1 MSRGFFS
8 LRSFLYLV
16 YAVILTAVI
25 LYLRFPTEKFRHF
38 CERHVEFYLSG
49 STCSIE
55 RIGYLFPFS
64 LTVNNVQI
72 SQEVDGQ
79 ISRHRIG
86 FFTVAPDFTD
96 FLQRF
101 AINGEMYKGSFALDL
116 RVDRSGKSFRI
127 NEVTLKDVDIE
138 EWINDFGLL
147 GRKVTGTANFSGEYQ
162 GTFANFSGGLGKGEL
177 LVVDGRLQ
185 LLQPVLSITD
195 FAYERIIVKMEHEKG
210 ALNFIEGEVLGN
222 EIKANFTGTLGMTT
236 PFLASNM
243 SLSGS
248 MIPSKEFL
256 AANPAEKKVVEQ
268 LLRRYKMSV
277 LPFKVGGSVQTPTF
291 RFSI

>member
-25 LYLRFPTEKFRHF
+25 LYLRFPTEKFKNF

-49 STCSIE
+49 KTCSVE
-55 RIGYLFPFS
+55 RLGFRFPFS
-64 LTVNNVQI
+64 LTASNVQI

-86 FFTVAPDFTD
+86 FFIVTPDLKD

-101 AINGEMYKGSFALDL
+101 VIKGKMYKGSFALDL
-116 RVDRSGKSFRI
+116 HVDRSEKRFRI
-127 NEVTLKDVDIE
+127 SEISLKDLNIG
-138 EWINDFGLL
+138 EWISDYRLL
-147 GRKVTGTANFSGEYQ
+147 GRTVTGTANFSGEYQ
-162 GTFANFSGGLGKGEL
+162 GTLADFSGGVGTGEL

-195 FAYERIIVKMEHEKG
+195 FAYERIIGKMEYEKG
-210 ALNFIEGEVLGN
+210 VLNFSDGEVLGN
-222 EIKANFTGTLGMTT
+222 EIKANFTGTVRMAT
-236 PFLASNM
+236 PILASNI
-243 SLSGS
+243 SLRGS

-256 AANPAEKKVVEQ
+256 AANPTEKKVVEQ
-268 LLRRYKMSV
+268 LQRRYKMSV
-277 LPFKVGGSVQTPTF
+277 LPFEVGGSVQTPTF